1 MSIVVT
7 SYFDIYIYIY
17 IQGEFMWDILD
28 RHGGMVGGVPVYS
41 LLAYY
46 MITL

>member
-7 SYFDIYIYIY
+7 SYFDIYIYI
-17 IQGEFMWDILD
+17 QGAFMWDILD